1 MRLDIAG
8 LSMALNQTQLKQ
20 QASVLV
26 TKKTM
31 EMMGQQ
37 GEALKTLLQSSNVSA
52 IQHAAQPHLGG
63 NIDLTS

>member
-1 MRLDIAG
+1 MDIAG

-20 QASVLV
+20 QSSILIA
-26 TKKTM
+26 KKSM

-37 GEALKTLLQSSNVSA
+37 GEALKTLMQSTNVSA

-63 NIDLTS
+63 TIDIRR